1 MWPSRERCETAIF
14 PNLKSPIWGSFF
26 MTSQTI
32 SICCLDPT
40 RDRRIIELFSYLR
53 ASRSPYFRLLRNE
66 VESLVNEKYGNNY
79 LKNKKLKNKLAQVS
93 KEINR
98 LKKQLA
104 SLERKKA
111 ELLEKILMFEDLHG
125 DKR

>member
-1 MWPSRERCETAIF
+1 VSNFF
-14 PNLKSPIWGSFF
+14 PRWKKHKTKS
-26 MTSQTI
+26 
-32 SICCLDPT
+32 SI
-40 RDRRIIELFSYLR
+40 
-53 ASRSPYFRLLRNE
+53 PYVRLLRNE

-79 LKNKKLKNKLAQVS
+79 LKNKKLKNELAQVT

-111 ELLEKILMFEDLHG
+111 ELLENIDV
-125 DKR
+125 

>member
-1 MWPSRERCETAIF
+1 MTGSAWTQKGGTLSDKTARKEF
-14 PNLKSPIWGSFF
+14 GL
-26 MTSQTI
+26 SQ
-32 SICCLDPT
+32 DE
-40 RDRRIIELFSYLR
+40 IIEAIKSGKLEYKQNYMHGN
-53 ASRSPYFRLLRNE
+53 PYFRLLRNE

-79 LKNKKLKNKLAQVS
+79 LKNKKLKNELAQVT

-111 ELLEKILMFEDLHG
+111 ELLENIDV
-125 DKR
+125 

>member
-1 MWPSRERCETAIF
+1 
-14 PNLKSPIWGSFF
+14 

-79 LKNKKLKNKLAQVS
+79 LKNKKLKNKLAQVT